1 MKEKTRQRKN
11 EAKANNIDNTNKKNI
26 ADWKEVNITEDFF
39 TKIEAIEME
48 YKSSKCK
55 FGPGVVTEKQ
65 AERGR
70 RKLKL
75 NTTAGVFSLETWR
88 GCL

>member
-1 MKEKTRQRKN
+1 MGISLKKQL
-11 EAKANNIDNTNKKNI
+11 IKNI

-55 FGPGVVTEKQ
+55 FG
-65 AERGR
+65 
-70 RKLKL
+70 LKL
-75 NTTAGVFSLETWR
+75 LQKNKQKEVEEN
-88 GCL
+88 